1 MSESVI
7 VGALDLGTNSVKCLV
22 ARIDSTGRLE
32 IVFEMRRITRLGE
45 NLRASGRLLP
55 TAIARSCDTVC
66 EMVQCARTSGAEH
79 IRIAAT
85 AAMRD
90 AKNAHELIDCVQNTV
105 GVTIDVIP
113 GEEEARLSFLGVRSI
128 PGFESDPL
136 CLIDI
141 GGGSCEWA
149 MGDAFGIAFR
159 RSLPLGAV
167 RVTEARLT
175 GDPPSPASIEQ
186 ARHEIREILMQ
197 IPDPSGRVAGVGGT
211 FSTMAAVAQCRDG
224 VPVRIEGFRLTADE
238 ADTQIALYAAR
249 TVSERREIAGL
260 EPGRADIILAGAL
273 IARLCMARAGVDS
286 LVVTGRGLRFGLA
299 LKIAREIAEA
309 RNS

>member
-1 MSESVI
+1 MNESVI
-7 VGALDLGTNSVKCLV
+7 VSALDLGTNSVKCLV
-22 ARIDSTGRLE
+22 AQVDSAGRLE
-32 IVFEMRRITRLGE
+32 VITELRRITRLGE
-45 NLRASGRLLP
+45 NLGATGRLLP
-55 TAIARSCDTVC
+55 AAIARTCDAVC
-66 EMVQCARTSGAEH
+66 EMVQSARASGAEH

-90 AKNAHELIDCVQNTV
+90 AENAHELIDCVQGAV
-105 GVTIDVIP
+105 GVTIDVIS

-128 PGFESDPL
+128 PGFECGPL
-136 CLIDI
+136 CLVDI

-149 MGDAFGIAFR
+149 MGDDSGITFR

-175 GDPPSPASIEQ
+175 GDPPCVESIEQ
-186 ARHEIREILMQ
+186 ARNDIREMLME
-197 IPDPSGRVAGVGGT
+197 IPDPAGRVAGVGGT
-211 FSTMAAVAQCRDG
+211 FSTMAAVAQCRVG

-286 LVVTGRGLRFGLA
+286 LVVTGRGLRYGLA
-299 LKIAREIAEA
+299 LKIAREALRE
-309 RNS
+309 